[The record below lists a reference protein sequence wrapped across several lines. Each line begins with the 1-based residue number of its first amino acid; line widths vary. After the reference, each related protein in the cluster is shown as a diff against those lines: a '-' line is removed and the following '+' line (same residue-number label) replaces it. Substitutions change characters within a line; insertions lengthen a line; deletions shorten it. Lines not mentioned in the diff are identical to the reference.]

1 MESFLCSKRKK
12 NQHQKW
18 KANFANENRD
28 DLTKSF
34 EHFLS
39 SEQNL
44 NLTR

>member
-1 MESFLCSKRKK
+1 MESFLCSKQKK
-12 NQHQKW
+12 NQHHKL

-39 SEQNL
+39 
-44 NLTR
+44 